1 MKVAVL
7 RTPASVHDMM
17 SLLSISGLE
26 SQKVSYGLRIS
37 RLSKDLYELLTELD
51 LNDVALPG
59 HSMGSSLGTE
69 GSPSENSHFHPL
81 VIGPE
86 EHI

>member
-7 RTPASVHDMM
+7 RTRASVQDMM

-59 HSMGSSLGTE
+59 HSMGSSLIAHEKRAEVRVTAGF
-69 GSPSENSHFHPL
+69 GML
-81 VIGPE
+81 LD
-86 EHI
+86 

>member
-17 SLLSISGLE
+17 SLLSISDLE

-59 HSMGSSLGTE
+59 HSMGSSLIAHEKCAEVRVTAGRK
-69 GSPSENSHFHPL
+69 PL
-81 VIGPE
+81 N
-86 EHI
+86 

>member
-7 RTPASVHDMM
+7 RTRASVHDMM
-17 SLLSISGLE
+17 SLLPISGLE

-37 RLSKDLYELLTELD
+37 RLSKDLYELPTELD

-59 HSMGSSLGTE
+59 HSMGSSLIANEKGAEVRVTA
-69 GSPSENSHFHPL
+69 GFGML
-81 VIGPE
+81 LD
-86 EHI
+86 

>member
-7 RTPASVHDMM
+7 RTRASVHDMT

-51 LNDVALPG
+51 LNDVALPAG
-59 HSMGSSLGTE
+59 RAIFA
-69 GSPSENSHFHPL
+69 PPFHPRL
-81 VIGPE
+81 PSCFS
-86 EHI
+86 